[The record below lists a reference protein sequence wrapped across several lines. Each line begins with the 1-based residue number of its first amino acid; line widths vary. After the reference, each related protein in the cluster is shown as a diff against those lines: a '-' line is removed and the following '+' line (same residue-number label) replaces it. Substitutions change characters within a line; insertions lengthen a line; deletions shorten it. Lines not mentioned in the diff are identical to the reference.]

1 MIFLRGA
8 PDHSKSDSGH
18 SNYCANISSGNT
30 SIPFSL
36 FLSSVNLMHDDTGAI
51 LMFQELS
58 IFVVYFTVLIYQKYT
73 PHLDA
78 LNFGSC
84 W

>member
-1 MIFLRGA
+1 MVNQILGMVITVLTF
-8 PDHSKSDSGH
+8 H
-18 SNYCANISSGNT
+18 SGNT

-36 FLSSVNLMHDDTGAI
+36 FLSSVNLMHDDAGVI
-51 LMFQELS
+51 LMFQELN
-58 IFVVYFTVLIYQKYT
+58 ILVAYFIVLIYQKYT
-73 PHLDA
+73 PHLDT